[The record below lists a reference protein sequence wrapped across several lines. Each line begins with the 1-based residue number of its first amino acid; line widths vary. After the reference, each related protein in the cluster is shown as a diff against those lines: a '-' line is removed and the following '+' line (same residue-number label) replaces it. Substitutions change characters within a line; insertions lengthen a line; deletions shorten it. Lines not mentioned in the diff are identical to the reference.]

1 MFEREKLKRKEIVEE
16 QEKIQTAQLI
26 HEKARYYR
34 GRFLNSV
41 ACIEHDIAH
50 ILTEYFCTS
59 DPGKRKIFYEDI
71 VTRAFFSLNKK
82 KDILMRIVKADYL
95 LYWEEN
101 REVLSAFQ
109 EILEFRNQLAHS
121 RVDVSDEALARP
133 IKEGIGFTDWKD
145 GKPITEEEF
154 NEWEV
159 KASMIYSR
167 LTDIKRLL
175 PFKQVKPD

>member
-1 MFEREKLKRKEIVEE
+1 VDE
-16 QEKIQTAQLI
+16 QEKIRAAKLI

-59 DPGKRKIFYEDI
+59 DHGKRKIFYEDI
-71 VTRAFFSLNKK
+71 VTRAFFSLNRK
-82 KDILMRIVKADYL
+82 KDILMRIVQADYP
-95 LYWEEN
+95 LYWKEN
-101 REVLSAFQ
+101 QKVLSAFQ

-121 RVDVSDEALARP
+121 RVDVSGEVLARP

-145 GKPITEEEF
+145 GKPITEEDF

-159 KASMIYSR
+159 KANMISSC

-175 PFKQVKPD
+175 PYKQVKPE

>member
-1 MFEREKLKRKEIVEE
+1 MEEHEKM
-16 QEKIQTAQLI
+16 QTAKLI

-41 ACIEHDIAH
+41 ACIEHVIAH

-59 DPGKRKIFYEDI
+59 DPGKRKIFSEDI
-71 VTRAFFSLNKK
+71 VTRAFFSLNRK
-82 KDILMRIVKADYL
+82 KDILMRIVQADYP

-101 REVLSAFQ
+101 KAVLSAFQ

-121 RVDVSDEALARP
+121 RVVVLDEALGRP

-154 NEWEV
+154 NDWEV
-159 KASMIYSR
+159 KANMISAE
-167 LTDIKRLL
+167 
-175 PFKQVKPD
+175 